1 MKPFSQPWAPI
12 SQSPVEKKYV
22 VHWQTLQS
30 CSSVI
35 HAMTIYAKHSFLS
48 DASYAHAECGS
59 CKITESWKLQSVVSP
74 PLKNVCAH
82 LHLKLSAYHIT
93 AFFNHFAAAEPSA
106 KCLRCSWNPM
116 QWSKCRY
123 CYNRIEL
130 WLWIS
135 SQAISVCFG
144 GTSGSHSRNPE
155 VEKRWRINSIES
167 RTKWR

>member
-123 CYNRIEL
+123 CYKPHWTVVANFAPGNFGLFRRNL
-130 WLWIS
+130 WQPLAGPWGWKTL
-135 SQAISVCFG
+135 AY
-144 GTSGSHSRNPE
+144 
-155 VEKRWRINSIES
+155 
-167 RTKWR
+167 